1 MAFGLAFLWCA
12 TMLMWFINNN
22 NKAAAVT
29 KNENKFIQDR
39 KNALREATRNAE
51 KAFSSGDPGIV
62 QTALLKW
69 GTAVWTD
76 DPPQGLEQIGER
88 MPELKN
94 GINDLNSVL
103 YGNNQT
109 KESSLENLFNDFL
122 KVSLLDKKFNNN
134 KGQSQLEP
142 LYPE

>member
-1 MAFGLAFLWCA
+1 
-12 TMLMWFINNN
+12 
-22 NKAAAVT
+22 
-29 KNENKFIQDR
+29 
-39 KNALREATRNAE
+39 
-51 KAFSSGDPGIV
+51 
-62 QTALLKW
+62 
-69 GTAVWTD
+69 
-76 DPPQGLEQIGER
+76 

-122 KVSLLDKKFNNN
+122 KVSLLDEKFNNN

>member
-1 MAFGLAFLWCA
+1 MAFGFAFIWCA
-12 TMLMWFINNN
+12 TMLMWFINKN

-29 KNENKFIQDR
+29 KNENKFIQNR
-39 KNALREATRNAE
+39 KTALREATRNAE
-51 KAFSSGDPGIV
+51 KAFRSGDPGIV

-69 GTAVWTD
+69 GTAVWSD

-88 MPELKN
+88 LPELKK
-94 GINDLNSVL
+94 GINDLNLVL

-109 KESSLENLFNDFL
+109 KESSMEKLFNDFN

-134 KGQSQLEP
+134 KGQPQLEP